1 MAEEFY
7 ARRPRPRQA
16 GEFPFPAPVRGLNRR
31 DAEADMQIAFA
42 RALVNLR
49 PASGYVE
56 TRKGSVRHAT
66 LTLNDGVIFDTMP
79 PQLAS
84 PIALIVR
91 EPGVPFEV
99 PLLPNIV
106 AEADPITFSL
116 LEAPDWVRIT
126 AHGVLYG
133 VAPILESDRTFRLLV
148 RAQDPSKNHRD
159 FDGTIIVLRR
169 RGTVGAASPIT
180 AARPDA
186 TSARV
191 ALSWTAAP
199 NATHYRLER
208 AEPDGDW
215 EHYRTVTGTA
225 IGVLDFGRGD
235 RFRVR
240 GEAQGYRPGAWTS
253 AICPDQ
259 VATAYEESAAI
270 AAPGGNP
277 TAVRATP
284 QTLDVTLDL
293 PHFGPDRTIAE
304 ARQGDG
310 GWQVLLVITERYQN
324 PDLPFAGAGW
334 QIRRRTA
341 HADGTASEPSDSLD
355 IPQEKL
361 AAPRGLTAIRFPASY
376 SELALIDFGTVS
388 GATGYVVATRRA
400 AAGLWTEGE
409 EPASLDVVTA
419 PGANWRT
426 RVRAIAE
433 GQWAPAPSDWS
444 RSVPIPDQQDQA
456 IVPPAPDF
464 ERLNDRI
471 SPTVRVTWAATG
483 GVGMYAYQ
491 TRQDGGE
498 WGAAVRTAEN
508 SVRLNLPGAGW
519 EFRWAPFTPA
529 AGYTANAAGDA
540 LQIPDQGSIGV
551 PSNLAADRHPNTTDA
566 TVRVTWSAVPEAAGY
581 QIQPYQN
588 DATSG
593 DPIAVNGQDAVTRD
607 VEMEGEGWAVGI
619 LALAA
624 QGRKNSA
631 ETTVA
636 VPAQAAVV
644 QDPGPQV
651 VASDLSAIR
660 PVAHEQAV
668 NLSWTPGAGASAQA
682 IEFRQSTGAWVRD
695 EGAGLLANSNS
706 YTTNLAGSS
715 WRFRIVTTDRR
726 EQPQTTGAEASVPNQ
741 DAVGLWRPF
750 REDAGGS
757 RIYDQVE
764 RDEIDNLSRVHLR
777 LERQAPRSGAAGVV
791 SVKRGTQAANLPYIA
806 GTLALSRRE
815 KVQPGI
821 LVSVED
827 VPGAGLVA
835 AAAQQLVIPARPAVQ
850 IASLGLVRPQSA
862 SVTFGERNE
871 AREFD
876 FPEDLH
882 SVTSAWTD
890 GTTVWLGDGASRGDG
905 LFGVT
910 LATGAR
916 TPPRTPETSIPGRRS
931 PRTTP
936 TGITPAGT
944 PPGLT
949 ASASACGTGPGR
961 KAPWPPEAPNSRGR
975 PSTSSSATVRLLWA
989 GIQRGIES
997 NWEGIQYRAFD
1008 LGTGKEQV
1016 KRRKVASLPRGDRLQ
1031 NPGSGWLDGTTIW
1044 ADNTSNRQR
1053 IYAWEFDPAA
1063 PTHGSD
1069 FVLAVGNQTPGHC
1082 WGNGTTVWV
1091 FDRDDNKYYAYD
1103 LATRRHDPTKDKA
1116 WPPTLSDPRGGWIE
1130 GESVWLWLTT
1140 GGNVEIR
1147 KYNLATFVED
1157 ATARITVPSDDFDEG
1172 RGRADEAYWTI
1183 SSVLFGTTAH
1193 FYLASYRFR
1202 WVNYEGETVTRYDVA
1217 IVDRATGGHVTD
1229 PPYWSSRPESQRGLV
1244 WAKDY
1249 LWLVDRDGIHAH
1261 YPTTTTG
1268 SFNRNNGALTMPLVE
1283 TNDDP
1288 RGIVTNTAEDTL
1300 WVLDARD
1307 RRFYGYPFI
1316 PFLPRTEN
1324 RDVILAADNDQTYA
1338 LAGADG
1344 HLWAFDNA
1352 DDKGYAYRAAGDATQ
1367 NATNK
1372 NVTLSWRQATDADNR
1387 AHYPIRIRRRRA
1399 GAANWVA
1406 VVPLT
1411 MPQFDAATKHVVLP
1425 GGRGPAERTGRDPAR
1440 TLAVRG
1446 ADDGIPGHANARGPL

>member
-1 MAEEFY
+1 M
-7 ARRPRPRQA
+7 
-16 GEFPFPAPVRGLNRR
+16 
-31 DAEADMQIAFA
+31 
-42 RALVNLR
+42 
-49 PASGYVE
+49 
-56 TRKGSVRHAT
+56 
-66 LTLNDGVIFDTMP
+66 
-79 PQLAS
+79 
-84 PIALIVR
+84 
-91 EPGVPFEV
+91 
-99 PLLPNIV
+99 
-106 AEADPITFSL
+106 
-116 LEAPDWVRIT
+116 
-126 AHGVLYG
+126 
-133 VAPILESDRTFRLLV
+133 
-148 RAQDPSKNHRD
+148 
-159 FDGTIIVLRR
+159 
-169 RGTVGAASPIT
+169 
-180 AARPDA
+180 
-186 TSARV
+186 
-191 ALSWTAAP
+191 
-199 NATHYRLER
+199 
-208 AEPDGDW
+208 
-215 EHYRTVTGTA
+215 
-225 IGVLDFGRGD
+225 
-235 RFRVR
+235 
-240 GEAQGYRPGAWTS
+240 
-253 AICPDQ
+253 
-259 VATAYEESAAI
+259 
-270 AAPGGNP
+270 
-277 TAVRATP
+277 
-284 QTLDVTLDL
+284 
-293 PHFGPDRTIAE
+293 
-304 ARQGDG
+304 
-310 GWQVLLVITERYQN
+310 
-324 PDLPFAGAGW
+324 
-334 QIRRRTA
+334 
-341 HADGTASEPSDSLD
+341 
-355 IPQEKL
+355 
-361 AAPRGLTAIRFPASY
+361 
-376 SELALIDFGTVS
+376 
-388 GATGYVVATRRA
+388 
-400 AAGLWTEGE
+400 
-409 EPASLDVVTA
+409 
-419 PGANWRT
+419 
-426 RVRAIAE
+426 
-433 GQWAPAPSDWS
+433 
-444 RSVPIPDQQDQA
+444 
-456 IVPPAPDF
+456 
-464 ERLNDRI
+464 
-471 SPTVRVTWAATG
+471 
-483 GVGMYAYQ
+483 
-491 TRQDGGE
+491 
-498 WGAAVRTAEN
+498 
-508 SVRLNLPGAGW
+508 
-519 EFRWAPFTPA
+519 
-529 AGYTANAAGDA
+529 
-540 LQIPDQGSIGV
+540 
-551 PSNLAADRHPNTTDA
+551 
-566 TVRVTWSAVPEAAGY
+566 RVTWSAVPEAAGY

-910 LATGAR
+910 LATGAPDATKNAR
-916 TPPRTPETSIPGRRS
+916 NVNPRS
-931 PRTTP
+931 
-936 TGITPAGT
+936 A
-944 PPGLT
+944 LT
-949 ASASACGTGPGR
+949 ADDTYWYYTSGNSSRSYGISKRLRDGTG
-961 KAPWPPEAPNSRGR
+961 SQ
-975 PSTSSSATVRLLWA
+975 STVASGSAKFPRQAFHIFLSDGLLWA

-1172 RGRADEAYWTI
+1172 RGAR
-1183 SSVLFGTTAH
+1183 G
-1193 FYLASYRFR
+1193 
-1202 WVNYEGETVTRYDVA
+1202 
-1217 IVDRATGGHVTD
+1217 
-1229 PPYWSSRPESQRGLV
+1229 RGLL
-1244 WAKDY
+1244 DHLQRP
-1249 LWLVDRDGIHAH
+1249 LWDH
-1261 YPTTTTG
+1261 
-1268 SFNRNNGALTMPLVE
+1268 GAL
-1283 TNDDP
+1283 
-1288 RGIVTNTAEDTL
+1288 
-1300 WVLDARD
+1300 
-1307 RRFYGYPFI
+1307 
-1316 PFLPRTEN
+1316 LPG
-1324 RDVILAADNDQTYA
+1324 L
-1338 LAGADG
+1338 
-1344 HLWAFDNA
+1344 
-1352 DDKGYAYRAAGDATQ
+1352 
-1367 NATNK
+1367 
-1372 NVTLSWRQATDADNR
+1372 
-1387 AHYPIRIRRRRA
+1387 
-1399 GAANWVA
+1399 
-1406 VVPLT
+1406 VPLP
-1411 MPQFDAATKHVVLP
+1411 MGQL
-1425 GGRGPAERTGRDPAR
+1425 
-1440 TLAVRG
+1440 
-1446 ADDGIPGHANARGPL
+1446 